1 MIVFRLLVS
10 QQLWPPPPPT
20 TPKTTAIIT
29 IDVAR
34 AELARARGA
43 APRRRFVEREN
54 SSGPPTKTRPAPAP
68 VVNEARTKTNLH
80 LIALLAARRSAVA
93 VAVASGSPLARRPL
107 SRAPTASRRRRQA
120 GRSRGVQL
128 RARRAANG
136 GPKGQRREVRR
147 GARCT
152 EAADKSESPGP
163 PQSTKQNETN
173 NNDGTI

>member
-107 SRAPTASRRRRQA
+107 SRAPTASRRRQA

-152 EAADKSESPGP
+152 EAADKSESAGP